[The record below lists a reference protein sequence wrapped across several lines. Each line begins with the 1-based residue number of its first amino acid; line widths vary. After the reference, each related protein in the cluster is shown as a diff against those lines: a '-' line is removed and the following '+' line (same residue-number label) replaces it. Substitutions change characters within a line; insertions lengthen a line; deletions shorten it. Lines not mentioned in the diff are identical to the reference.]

1 MTITHSWI
9 DDIAADQLEDDPQAI
24 HAKLRDQAPLAWV
37 PEVGMYVAS
46 SYDINREMTS
56 DPDTWYGVISPSGH
70 RTHGEG
76 TVLSA
81 NGEEHTKL
89 RAMMDPYLR
98 PSAVDSYID
107 DMVRPHA
114 QRLLA
119 QIEDTGEADLQ
130 AAYFVPI
137 SVRAVGDVMGLHQVS
152 ESKLTEWFKA
162 LALGA
167 RNVAVNADGSWAN
180 PEGFAAAD
188 QAKREM
194 RGIVDPLLDEWTDRP
209 GHTLISHWLHDGLS
223 EGETRDRELVYSNM
237 NVYILGA
244 LQEPGHLMATTL
256 VGLLRSPDQFD
267 RVVDDP
273 SLIPRAVSESLR
285 WVAPIFAAAA
295 KVATRDVHIG
305 GLDLPA
311 GTAVLMAYGAANW
324 DEKTWPGPQEF
335 DLDRPLQ
342 PHLGFGAGP
351 HACAG
356 AYLGSAIVRIA
367 LEELFQ
373 SIPMMELTEDVKFH
387 GWAFRGPEHVRVR
400 WEV

>member
-1 MTITHSWI
+1 
-9 DDIAADQLEDDPQAI
+9 
-24 HAKLRDQAPLAWV
+24 
-37 PEVGMYVAS
+37 
-46 SYDINREMTS
+46 
-56 DPDTWYGVISPSGH
+56 
-70 RTHGEG
+70 
-76 TVLSA
+76 
-81 NGEEHTKL
+81 
-89 RAMMDPYLR
+89 
-98 PSAVDSYID
+98 
-107 DMVRPHA
+107 
-114 QRLLA
+114 
-119 QIEDTGEADLQ
+119 
-130 AAYFVPI
+130 
-137 SVRAVGDVMGLHQVS
+137 
-152 ESKLTEWFKA
+152 
-162 LALGA
+162 
-167 RNVAVNADGSWAN
+167 
-180 PEGFAAAD
+180 
-188 QAKREM
+188 
-194 RGIVDPLLDEWTDRP
+194 
-209 GHTLISHWLHDGLS
+209 
-223 EGETRDRELVYSNM
+223 M

-256 VGLLRSPDQFD
+256 VGLLRSPAQFD

-273 SLIPRAVSESLR
+273 ALIPRAVSESLR

-295 KVATRDVHIG
+295 KVSTRDVHIG

-324 DEKTWPGPQEF
+324 DEKTWPGPEDF

-373 SIPMMELTEDVKFH
+373 SIPMMELTEDVEFH

>member
-1 MTITHSWI
+1 MSTSTWI
-9 DDIAADQLEDDPQAI
+9 DDVTAAQLEDDPQPI
-24 HAKLRDQAPLAWV
+24 HARLRAEAPISWV

-46 SYDINREMTS
+46 SYEINRQLTE
-56 DPDTWYGVISPSGH
+56 DPETWHGVISPSGH

-81 NGEEHTKL
+81 NGEDHRGL

-98 PSAVDSYID
+98 PSAVDEYID
-107 DMVRPHA
+107 SLVRPYA
-114 QRLLA
+114 RRLLER
-119 QIEDTGEADLQ
+119 IEDNGTADLQ
-130 AAYFVPI
+130 AEYFVPV
-137 SVRAVGDVMGLHQVS
+137 SVRAVGDVMGLDQVS
-152 ESKLTEWFKA
+152 EDKLAEWFKA
-162 LALGA
+162 LAEGA
-167 RNVAVNADGSWAN
+167 RNVAVGPDGTWAD
-180 PEGFAAAD
+180 PDGFAAAD
-188 QAKREM
+188 RAKREV
-194 RGIVDPLLDEWTDRP
+194 REIVDPLLDQWAERP
-209 GHTLISHWLHDGLS
+209 GHTLISHWLHDGLT
-223 EGETRDRELVYSNM
+223 EGSTRDREIIYSNI
-237 NVYILGA
+237 NVYLLGA

-267 RVVDDP
+267 RVVDDAT
-273 SLIPRAVSESLR
+273 LIPRAVSESLR

-295 KVATRDVHIG
+295 KVATRDVHVG

-324 DEKTWPGPQEF
+324 DEKIWTAPDRF

-342 PHLGFGAGP
+342 PHLGFGAGS

-356 AYLGSAIVRIA
+356 AYLGTQIVRVA

-373 SIPMMELTEDVKFH
+373 SIPTMELTEDVTFH

-400 WEV
+400 WDV